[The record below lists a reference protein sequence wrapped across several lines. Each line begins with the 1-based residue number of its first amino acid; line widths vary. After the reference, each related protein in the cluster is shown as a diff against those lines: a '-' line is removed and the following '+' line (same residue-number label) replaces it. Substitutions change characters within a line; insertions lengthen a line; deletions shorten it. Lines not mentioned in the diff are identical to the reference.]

1 MAYRKEKIEELI
13 KRIVAELLI
22 KDIKDPRIG
31 FASITGVKLSGDK
44 TLARIGISVMG
55 DPRDL
60 RKTMEGIKSAQ
71 GYIQHRVGKELRMRI
86 MPRIEFFMDSSVAD
100 AVEMVDLLNRL
111 EKSECQTEGNT
122 DDKNGGG
129 D

>member
-13 KRIVAELLI
+13 KRIVSELLI
-22 KDIKDPRIG
+22 KEIKDPRIG
-31 FASITGVKLSGDK
+31 FASITGVKLSSDK
-44 TLARIGISVMG
+44 TLARIGVSVLG

-111 EKSECQTEGNT
+111 EKSEGHTEGNT

-129 D
+129 H